1 MDCQSHFNMTVN
13 EAEEKINTMNQNN
26 LNSPLEKEL
35 KHVTLSVS
43 MITLFEID
51 NIFLDCFVIVEKNRC
66 RIVFIIIA
74 ILLAIVSMRIL

>member
-1 MDCQSHFNMTVN
+1 MTVN